1 MSTTAS
7 IFKKRKVP
15 YTVIGGS
22 KVDRIRKSQAPLAVL
37 LLNRG
42 SRFYRQEKLQDLQDA
57 GIGEIICVEGP
68 RISYDIEPLSREF
81 PEIRFLL
88 LQEQASAGERINIGI
103 EEARARLVFVL
114 WSDMEFANG
123 ATEGKGRGR
132 AEDWS
137 SFLEQIE
144 EKQILCTVPR
154 LFNSEDQE
162 VPCLQ
167 VPALIKGKLKV
178 MPWKVVQEGM
188 PSLFPFDYCGIYHR
202 NRFGLSGGYD
212 AWMSNP
218 YWQKLDFGL
227 RAFLWGE
234 HILCRRDMVV
244 RYCGDPVT
252 EDSSPDI
259 SYKLFFLK
267 NMGVRFNGEMGIL
280 PVSKRFA
287 YCLRSDSNWL
297 EARNEFKEVQLWVHQ
312 NRYRFKSDVQSL
324 VNHWEI
330 PE

>member
-1 MSTTAS
+1 MSTTVS

-22 KVDRIRKSQAPLAVL
+22 KVDRIRKSQAPLALL

-42 SRFYRQEKLQDLQDA
+42 SRFYRHEKLRELQEA
-57 GIGEIICVEGP
+57 GIGEILCVEGP

-88 LQEQASAGERINIGI
+88 LQEEASPGEKINVGI
-103 EEARARLVFVL
+103 EECRTRLTFAL
-114 WSDMEFANG
+114 WSDMDFPIPP
-123 ATEGKGRGR
+123 EGEGDLDTGQ
-132 AEDWS
+132 WQ
-137 SFLEQIE
+137 SFLQEIE
-144 EKQILCTVPR
+144 DKEILCTVPQLR
-154 LFNSEDQE
+154 SSADQV
-162 VPCLQ
+162 VPSIQ

-178 MPWKVVQEGM
+178 MPWKPIQEGM
-188 PSLFPFDYCGIYHR
+188 RSLFPFDYCGIYHR
-202 NRFGLSGGYD
+202 SRFLLSGGYD
-212 AWMSNP
+212 TWMDNP

-227 RAFLWGE
+227 RSFLWGE
-234 HILCRRDMVV
+234 QILCRRDVVV
-244 RYCGDPVT
+244 RYSGETVS
-252 EDSSPDI
+252 EDSSADI

-267 NMGVRFNGEMGIL
+267 NMTVHFNGEMGVL
-280 PVSKRFA
+280 PASKRFA
-287 YCLRSDSNWL
+287 YCLASDSRWID
-297 EARNEFKEVQLWVHQ
+297 ARNEFREVQTWVHQ